1 MLLRAAEEFGE
12 ASVALLQYA
21 RARKGDGFEVVR
33 QDALCGELADACVM
47 LEQLLILHPAFKQFI
62 ELKADYKI
70 MRTLERYS
78 IKEPTNGEG

>member
-1 MLLRAAEEFGE
+1 
-12 ASVALLQYA
+12 
-21 RARKGDGFEVVR
+21 
-33 QDALCGELADACVM
+33 M